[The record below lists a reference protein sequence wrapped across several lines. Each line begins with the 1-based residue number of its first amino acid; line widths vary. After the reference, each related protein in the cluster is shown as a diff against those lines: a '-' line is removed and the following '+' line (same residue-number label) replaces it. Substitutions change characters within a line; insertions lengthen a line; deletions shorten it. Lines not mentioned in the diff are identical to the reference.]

1 MAMFEAGQTEESLPV
16 LEKAH
21 ELQPDSEEIAMHLA
35 EAYRASGRTADAKRI
50 LEKFGDRG

>member
-1 MAMFEAGQTEESLPV
+1 M

-21 ELQPDSEEIAMHLA
+21 ELQPDSEEIAMHLV
-35 EAYRASGRTADAKRI
+35 EAYRANGRDADAKRV